1 MFNQM
6 TIMFK
11 KNIFFRCSELVRCLT
26 RLPLVVKNCFILT
39 IFLSASSTAVSDI
52 NSNEPI
58 KPIPLTMKLDQGKVE
73 LGNRLF
79 HDKRLSHDDSISCAS
94 CHSLRQGGVD
104 RTQFSSGIKNQ
115 LGGIN
120 SPTVY
125 NSVFNFRQFWD
136 GRAADLAEQAA
147 GPVHNPVEMGS
158 NWNEVIN
165 KLSKDSRYMKA
176 FGALYKDGLKPASI
190 QDAIAVF
197 EASLITPNSKF
208 DRYLRGQKNVLSK
221 DEAKG
226 YKLFKSYGC
235 VSCHQGVNVGGNM
248 YQKFG
253 VLNEYFKKRGNIKKD
268 DYGLYNV
275 TGDELD
281 KHVFKVPSLRM
292 VALTPPYFHD
302 GSVKTLEGAVDIMF
316 EHQLGRSASADEKQL
331 IVKFLHT
338 LAGDVSAIKEIQ

>member
-1 MFNQM
+1 MGDTYDKTVNLDIPIETKEQAKF
-6 TIMFK
+6 FK
-11 KNIFFRCSELVRCLT
+11 
-26 RLPLVVKNCFILT
+26 
-39 IFLSASSTAVSDI
+39 D
-52 NSNEPI
+52 
-58 KPIPLTMKLDQGKVE
+58 M
-73 LGNRLF
+73 
-79 HDKRLSHDDSISCAS
+79 
-94 CHSLRQGGVD
+94 
-104 RTQFSSGIKNQ
+104 
-115 LGGIN
+115 
-120 SPTVY
+120 
-125 NSVFNFRQFWD
+125 D
-136 GRAADLAEQAA
+136 GRIAARSF
-147 GPVHNPVEMGS
+147 P
-158 NWNEVIN
+158 
-165 KLSKDSRYMKA
+165 SKS
-176 FGALYKDGLKPASI
+176 FEALYKDGLKPANI
-190 QDAIAVF
+190 QDAIAIF

-208 DRYLRGQKNVLSK
+208 DRYLRGQKDVLSK